1 MIYTTII
8 LSISIITLGFTIV
21 CVTKIIMDYKIE
33 DRKIAYDTA
42 KMYFQIMNKDSK
54 EIQMLEVLQFIFSDF
69 WHFLGSCILLEIICN
84 GFRNIINIIIPK
96 RD

>member
-21 CVTKIIMDYKIE
+21 CVTKIIIDYKIE

-42 KMYFQIMNKDSK
+42 KMYFQIMNKDNK
-54 EIQMLEVLQFIFSDF
+54 ET
-69 WHFLGSCILLEIICN
+69 
-84 GFRNIINIIIPK
+84 
-96 RD
+96 